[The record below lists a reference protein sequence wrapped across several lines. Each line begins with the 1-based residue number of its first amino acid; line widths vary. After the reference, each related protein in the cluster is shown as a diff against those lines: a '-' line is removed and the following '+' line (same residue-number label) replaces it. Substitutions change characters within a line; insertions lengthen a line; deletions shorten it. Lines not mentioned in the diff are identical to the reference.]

1 MVVPG
6 TPDVQGSPARGLRA
20 AAEIQGEMLGARG
33 ALALTTRGP
42 PFDVNCAFPPEGF
55 EFWSL
60 DVNGGDEWKVEDLSK
75 DQRKEFPNDQV
86 KKYFVTSY

>member
-1 MVVPG
+1 MV
-6 TPDVQGSPARGLRA
+6 DS
-20 AAEIQGEMLGARG
+20 
-33 ALALTTRGP
+33 ALST
-42 PFDVNCAFPPEGF
+42 EGF

>member
-1 MVVPG
+1 MSHTVSHSMG
-6 TPDVQGSPARGLRA
+6 LEGSYRDPERGSGRKGHLQERDHW
-20 AAEIQGEMLGARG
+20 GGVL
-33 ALALTTRGP
+33 P
-42 PFDVNCAFPPEGF
+42 YDVNSAFWPEGF

-60 DVNGGDEWKVEDLSK
+60 DVNGGDEWKVEDLSR

>member
-1 MVVPG
+1 MRV
-6 TPDVQGSPARGLRA
+6 
-20 AAEIQGEMLGARG
+20 AAEIQGADPGGRG
-33 ALALTTRGP
+33 TCEKGTTEGLP
-42 PFDVNCAFPPEGF
+42 YDMSSAFWPEGF

-60 DVNGGDEWKVEDLSK
+60 DVNGGDEWKVENLSG

>member
-1 MVVPG
+1 MTIHRLESSLEVPALGRRKGCLEKVYREASCMV
-6 TPDVQGSPARGLRA
+6 DS
-20 AAEIQGEMLGARG
+20 
-33 ALALTTRGP
+33 AL
-42 PFDVNCAFPPEGF
+42 PPEGF

>member
-1 MVVPG
+1 MRALQRAREQIQEEGG
-6 TPDVQGSPARGLRA
+6 TCEKGTTEGLPCDVSS
-20 AAEIQGEMLGARG
+20 
-33 ALALTTRGP
+33 
-42 PFDVNCAFPPEGF
+42 AFWPEGF

-60 DVNGGDEWKVEDLSK
+60 DVNGGDEWKVEDLSG

>member
-1 MVVPG
+1 M
-6 TPDVQGSPARGLRA
+6 
-20 AAEIQGEMLGARG
+20 QGEPGGG
-33 ALALTTRGP
+33 ALGREMVTTEGL
-42 PFDVNCAFPPEGF
+42 PFDVNCAFLPEGF

-60 DVNGGDEWKVEDLSK
+60 DVNGGDEWKVEDLSG

>member
-1 MVVPG
+1 MVHSACP
-6 TPDVQGSPARGLRA
+6 T
-20 AAEIQGEMLGARG
+20 
-33 ALALTTRGP
+33 
-42 PFDVNCAFPPEGF
+42 EGF

-60 DVNGGDEWKVEDLSK
+60 DVNGGDEWKVEELSK

>member
-1 MVVPG
+1 MLPTTQGLESSLEVPALSRRKGCLEKVSQGASSMV
-6 TPDVQGSPARGLRA
+6 DS
-20 AAEIQGEMLGARG
+20 
-33 ALALTTRGP
+33 ALPT
-42 PFDVNCAFPPEGF
+42 EGF

-60 DVNGGDEWKVEDLSK
+60 DVNGGDEWKVEGLPR

>member
-1 MVVPG
+1 MVH
-6 TPDVQGSPARGLRA
+6 S
-20 AAEIQGEMLGARG
+20 
-33 ALALTTRGP
+33 ALPT
-42 PFDVNCAFPPEGF
+42 EGF

>member
-1 MVVPG
+1 MN
-6 TPDVQGSPARGLRA
+6 S
-20 AAEIQGEMLGARG
+20 
-33 ALALTTRGP
+33 
-42 PFDVNCAFPPEGF
+42 AFCPEGF

-60 DVNGGDEWKVEDLSK
+60 DVNGGDEWKVEDLSG

>member
-1 MVVPG
+1 MEGRPL
-6 TPDVQGSPARGLRA
+6 DVH
-20 AAEIQGEMLGARG
+20 GAF
-33 ALALTTRGP
+33 L
-42 PFDVNCAFPPEGF
+42 PEGF

-60 DVNGGDEWKVEDLSK
+60 DVNGGDEWKVEDLSG

>member
-1 MVVPG
+1 MVNP
-6 TPDVQGSPARGLRA
+6 
-20 AAEIQGEMLGARG
+20 
-33 ALALTTRGP
+33 
-42 PFDVNCAFPPEGF
+42 AFPPEGF

>member
-1 MVVPG
+1 M
-6 TPDVQGSPARGLRA
+6 TTEGLH
-20 AAEIQGEMLGARG
+20 
-33 ALALTTRGP
+33 
-42 PFDVNCAFPPEGF
+42 FNVNSAFLPEGF

-60 DVNGGDEWKVEDLSK
+60 DVNGGDEWKVEDLSG

>member
-1 MVVPG
+1 MGLEDDCRDPG
-6 TPDVQGSPARGLRA
+6 KKGPS
-20 AAEIQGEMLGARG
+20 GEGDRWG
-33 ALALTTRGP
+33 R
-42 PFDVNCAFPPEGF
+42 PFNASSAFLPEGF

-60 DVNGGDEWKVEDLSK
+60 DVNGGDEWKVEDLSG

>member
-1 MVVPG
+1 M
-6 TPDVQGSPARGLRA
+6 TTEGL
-20 AAEIQGEMLGARG
+20 
-33 ALALTTRGP
+33 
-42 PFDVNCAFPPEGF
+42 PFDVNCAFLPEGF

-60 DVNGGDEWKVEDLSK
+60 DVNGGDEWKVEDLSG

>member
-1 MVVPG
+1 MLSHCIRLE
-6 TPDVQGSPARGLRA
+6 GSCQIQRAELGGRGL
-20 AAEIQGEMLGARG
+20 GDV
-33 ALALTTRGP
+33 TTEGL
-42 PFDVNCAFPPEGF
+42 PFDRNSAFPPEGF

-60 DVNGGDEWKVEDLSK
+60 DVNGGDEWKVEDLSG

>member
-1 MVVPG
+1 MPP
-6 TPDVQGSPARGLRA
+6 TMPKHRA
-20 AAEIQGEMLGARG
+20 GGQL
-33 ALALTTRGP
+33 GP
-42 PFDVNCAFPPEGF
+42 PTSERKQYLEKVPRGVSCMVDSALSTEGF